1 MTNSRLAA
9 VPVLAALTLTAPAWA
24 INKCTAPD
32 GKVSYQEAPCISAQS
47 AQELKVP
54 TSPPA
59 NDQDARFNNAIAV
72 GKIMVG
78 MSAAQVRRAWGEPT
92 KINVT
97 LGATGRS
104 EQWVYRGRNYRD
116 DYVYLD
122 NGVVRSVQGTE

>member
-1 MTNSRLAA
+1 MKQTKLAG
-9 VPVLAALTLTAPAWA
+9 VLALAVLSGHAWA

-32 GKVSYQEAPCISAQS
+32 GKVSYQEAPCGTAQE
-47 AQELKVP
+47 AAELKVQ
-54 TSPPA
+54 SGPA
-59 NDQDARFNNAIAV
+59 TTDQDSRFNNSTAV

-78 MSAAQVRRAWGEPT
+78 MTAAHVRRAWGEPT

-97 LGATGRS
+97 LGASGRT

>member
-1 MTNSRLAA
+1 MKRLLTSIA
-9 VPVLAALTLTAPAWA
+9 LAALLSAGPSWA

-32 GKVSYQEAPCISAQS
+32 GKVTYQESPCNAVQGAS
-47 AQELKVP
+47 ELKIPVA
-54 TSPPA
+54 PPA
-59 NDQDARFNNAIAV
+59 SDLEARFNNAIAV

-97 LGATGRS
+97 LGANGRT

-122 NGVVRSVQGTE
+122 SGVVRSIQGTE

>member
-1 MTNSRLAA
+1 MEGRVTSIALAA
-9 VPVLAALTLTAPAWA
+9 MLSASPSWA

-32 GKVSYQEAPCISAQS
+32 GKVSYQEAPCNAAQG
-47 AQELKVP
+47 AAELKVP
-54 TSPPA
+54 VAPPA
-59 NDQDARFNNAIAV
+59 NDLEARFNNAIAV

-78 MSAAQVRRAWGEPT
+78 MTASQVRRAWGEPT

-97 LGATGRS
+97 LGATGRT

-122 NGVVRSVQGTE
+122 NGVVRSIQGTE

>member
-1 MTNSRLAA
+1 MNRTKLVSVFA
-9 VPVLAALTLTAPAWA
+9 LAALCGPVWA

-32 GKVSYQEAPCISAQS
+32 GKVSYQEAPCGTAQGAS
-47 AQELKVP
+47 ELKVQ
-54 TSPPA
+54 SGPA
-59 NDQDARFNNAIAV
+59 TTDQDARFNNSIAV

-78 MSAAQVRRAWGEPT
+78 MTAAHVRRAWGEPT

-97 LGATGRS
+97 LGASGRT

-122 NGVVRSVQGTE
+122 NGIVRSVQGTE

>member
-1 MTNSRLAA
+1 MKGMKLMGMLAA
-9 VPVLAALTLTAPAWA
+9 VALSGPAWA

-32 GKVSYQEAPCISAQS
+32 GKVSYQEAPCATAQG
-47 AQELKVP
+47 AAELKVQP
-54 TSPPA
+54 GPA
-59 NDQDARFNNAIAV
+59 TGDQDASFANSIAV

-78 MSAAQVRRAWGEPT
+78 MTAAHVRRAWGEPT

-97 LGATGRS
+97 LSASGRT

>member
-1 MTNSRLAA
+1 MNRLKVAGCLA
-9 VPVLAALTLTAPAWA
+9 LAALCVPAWA

-32 GKVSYQEAPCISAQS
+32 GKVSYQEAPCGATQG
-47 AQELKVP
+47 AAELKVQ
-54 TSPPA
+54 TGPA
-59 NDQDARFNNAIAV
+59 SSDQDSTFNNSVAV

-78 MSAAQVRRAWGEPT
+78 MTAAHVRRAWGEPT

-97 LGATGRS
+97 LGARGRT